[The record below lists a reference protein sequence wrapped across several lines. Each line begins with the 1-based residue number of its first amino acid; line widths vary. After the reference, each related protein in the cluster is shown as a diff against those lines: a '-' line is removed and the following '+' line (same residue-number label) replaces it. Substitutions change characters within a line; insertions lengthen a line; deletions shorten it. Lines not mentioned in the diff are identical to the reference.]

1 MASRRVFL
9 MAGGLTLF
17 WGSGGVPGFMA
28 RAASQSKNLFPYKK
42 NNVLVCIFQRCV
54 MDGLMAVTPFTDPF
68 LKDLCSSLYSKKS
81 TFRDS
86 MMVSKVVV
94 VIIGSLEFQRR

>member
-1 MASRRVFL
+1 
-9 MAGGLTLF
+9 
-17 WGSGGVPGFMA
+17 
-28 RAASQSKNLFPYKK
+28 
-42 NNVLVCIFQRCV
+42 